1 MWVTR
6 RALPTYPQAQ
16 HQQKRANSLALKVMT
31 ARQESDCER
40 VHAVEGLYAP
50 HTTKAKPDDTLPPR
64 HSAPPNAPARNMNK
78 VDRSRATK
86 TGHIELCSGSTANG
100 TARQVRRASHEGQR
114 EGLEADIGQSVAALA
129 RRRLT
134 QVRQTSAD
142 RTQLG
147 DQLPN
152 DTHVDDRIRPPGSA
166 ARKNCQPVEAGI
178 HLPTT
183 CGRSEAVHPQPAAGR
198 HRPAAPARQRQNATQ
213 SH

>member
-1 MWVTR
+1 MSISSVGAVCRSVPNIVEPACGYVGNAKGVAHISTG
-6 RALPTYPQAQ
+6 AASAEACKFFSAQ
-16 HQQKRANSLALKVMT
+16 GNDST
-31 ARQESDCER
+31 PESDCER

-152 DTHVDDRIRPPGSA
+152 DTHVDDESSPGF
-166 ARKNCQPVEAGI
+166 RREEE
-178 HLPTT
+178 LPA
-183 CGRSEAVHPQPAAGR
+183 C
-198 HRPAAPARQRQNATQ
+198 
-213 SH
+213 